1 MSITLNMG
9 FNRDQVQLIAKT
21 LADVAKLLFAS
32 SVIGFF
38 IPGSSGAVTVLTFL
52 IGSGV
57 AIGVFF
63 GGIAM
68 LRS

>member
-1 MSITLNMG
+1 MR
-9 FNRDQVQLIAKT
+9 FNKDQIELVAKT

-32 SVIGFF
+32 SVIGFL

-52 IGSGV
+52 IGSGFAV
-57 AIGVFF
+57 GVFF
-63 GGIAM
+63 GGVAM